1 MAATEAGI
9 LGTAGGYSR
18 MIDQEKVTAD
28 LQRWL
33 MGEEVEGVAP
43 TMYNPFLQLAY
54 QLLGL
59 EPYALGTKASSNA
72 WNVSGSVSWPKG

>member
-1 MAATEAGI
+1 
-9 LGTAGGYSR
+9 
-18 MIDQEKVTAD
+18 
-28 LQRWL
+28 
-33 MGEEVEGVAP
+33 MGEEVEGAAP

-72 WNVSGSVSWPKG
+72 WNANAAVSWPKG